1 LARLE
6 GGVGLTNALHP
17 RQKEIKKIDNM
28 LGYYRK
34 MHESICCGAPKKV
47 DHFSFQKAHKKRSL
61 KAILAW

>member
-17 RQKEIKKIDNM
+17 RQKEIKKIDNA

-34 MHESICCGAPKKV
+34 MHESICCGAPKKSG
-47 DHFSFQKAHKKRSL
+47 SFLLPESSQKE
-61 KAILAW
+61 IF